1 MPVVNFSIDRLT
13 KFFPGIDLNKI
24 VEILPFV
31 ALDIESINGEFI
43 RVEYNPNR
51 PDFASEYGI
60 VRALRGLVGIETGI
74 PKFAM
79 HKTKRMQ
86 YVVNVDLTVKQIR
99 PFILG
104 MVAKKDAN
112 LDDQSIRQLIAMQED
127 LHNGIGRRR
136 MKASIGIHNLDVIKF
151 PVSYKTVS
159 GDFSFVPV
167 GQLCKQSI
175 QSILKESDIGR
186 EYGYILEKSR
196 MKDKYPLVVDEENNV
211 LSFPPIINAD
221 LTKLSTNTHNLFIEV
236 TANNQKTA
244 EDVLAIF
251 ALTLYEA
258 GFEIHCTLINDIK
271 RYIITPNMDPSY
283 IDVDPNYINRLLG
296 LELKINEILKYLRK
310 SRLNAN
316 ITHKGKIIKCTIPR
330 YRTDILHPID
340 IVEEVAI
347 GYGVYNLKPTVP
359 SSTHAGQTNSLSF
372 YINIIRDILVG
383 LEILE
388 VVNFTIVGRKVQYQL
403 TGVHEPNKVLKVDG
417 AKSADHEILRDM
429 LIPSL
434 LKSLSY
440 NVHEEYPQKLFEIGK
455 IFQWSNDINEYW
467 SLGVV
472 VAHNNSGYTE
482 AKSILQTLLKTGFGK
497 TAVTKATT
505 QPIFINGRCANIIV
519 DDKYLGIIG
528 EITPLAIDNFKI
540 RVPVVAFELNLS
552 QLLQL

>member
-1 MPVVNFSIDRLT
+1 MPVVNFSIERLT
-13 KFFPGIDLNKI
+13 KFFPGIDLSKI
-24 VEILPFV
+24 LELLPFV
-31 ALDIESINGEFI
+31 ALDIESINSEFI

-60 VRALRGLVGIETGI
+60 VRALRGLLGIETGI
-74 PKFAM
+74 PKFSM
-79 HKTKRMQ
+79 HKKKRTQ
-86 YVVNVDLTVKQIR
+86 YVVNTDLSVKQFR
-99 PFILG
+99 PFILA
-104 MVAKKDAN
+104 MVAKKKTN
-112 LDDQSIRQLIAMQED
+112 IDDQNIRQLIAMQED

-151 PVSYKTVS
+151 PVHYKTVS

-167 GQLCKQSI
+167 DQLRKQSI
-175 QSILKESDIGR
+175 QSILKESDVGR
-186 EYGYILEKSR
+186 EYGYILEKS
-196 MKDKYPLVVDEENNV
+196 KEKNKYPLVVDAENNV

-221 LTKLSTNTHNLFIEV
+221 LTKLNTNTHDLFIEV

-258 GFEIHCTLINDIK
+258 GFQIHCALINDIK
-271 RYIITPNMDPSY
+271 GYMVTPKMDASY
-283 IDVDPNYINRLLG
+283 IDVDSNYINSLLG
-296 LELKINEILKYLRK
+296 LELKVNEILKYLRK
-310 SRLNAN
+310 SRLSAN
-316 ITHKGKIIKCTIPR
+316 IIHKGKIIKCTIPR
-330 YRTDILHPID
+330 YRTDILNPID

-347 GYGVYNLKPTVP
+347 GYGVYNLEPTMP
-359 SSTHAGQTNSLSF
+359 SSIHAGQRNSLSF
-372 YINIIRDILVG
+372 YTDVIREILVG

-388 VVNFTIVGRKVQYQL
+388 ITNFTIVGRKIQYQL
-403 TGVHEPNKVLKVDG
+403 TGVNEPNTVLKVEG
-417 AKSADHEILRDM
+417 AKSAEHEILRDT

-440 NVHEEYPQKLFEIGK
+440 NVHEEYPQKLFEVGK
-455 IFQWSNDINEYW
+455 TFQRINGINEYW

-482 AKSILQTLLKTGFGK
+482 VKSILQTLLKNGFGK
-497 TAVTKATT
+497 TAVTKATRH
-505 QPIFINGRCANIIV
+505 PMFINGRCANINV

-528 EITPLAIDNFKI
+528 EITPIAIDNFKI

-552 QLLQL
+552 SLLRI

>member
-13 KFFPGIDLNKI
+13 KFFPGMDLTTI
-24 VEILPFV
+24 VELLPFV
-31 ALDIESINGEFI
+31 ALDIESITNEFI

-60 VRALRGLVGIETGI
+60 VRALRGLAGIETGI

-79 HKTKRMQ
+79 YKKKRMQ
-86 YVVNVDLTVKQIR
+86 YLVNVDSSVKEFR
-99 PFILG
+99 PFILA
-104 MVAKKDAN
+104 MVAKRKAN
-112 LDDQSIRQLIAMQED
+112 IDDQSIRQLIAMQED

-167 GQLCKQSI
+167 DQLCEQSI
-175 QSILKESDIGR
+175 QSILKESDVGR
-186 EYGYILEKSR
+186 EYGYILEKSNE
-196 MKDKYPLVVDEENNV
+196 KNKYPLVLDAENNV

-221 LTKLSTNTHNLFIEV
+221 LTKLNTNTHNVFIEV

-258 GFEIHCTLINDIK
+258 GFEIHCALINDIK
-271 RYIITPNMDPSY
+271 GYMVTPKMDPSY
-283 IDVDPNYINRLLG
+283 IDVDPNYINLLLG
-296 LELKINEILKYLRK
+296 LELKVNEILKCLRK

-316 ITHKGKIIKCTIPR
+316 IIHKRKIKCTIPR

-347 GYGVYNLKPTVP
+347 GYGIYNLKSTMP
-359 SSTHAGQTNSLSF
+359 SSIHAGQTNCLSF
-372 YINIIRDILVG
+372 YIDIIRDILVG

-388 VVNFTIVGRKVQYQL
+388 ITNFTLVGSKVQYQL
-403 TGVHEPNKVLKVDG
+403 TGLSEPNRVLKVDG
-417 AKSADHEILRDM
+417 AKSAEHEILRDT

-455 IFQWSNDINEYW
+455 VFQCSNGINEYW

-482 AKSILQTLLKTGFGK
+482 AKAILQTLLKTGFGK

-505 QPIFINGRCANIIV
+505 HPMFINGRCANINV

-552 QLLQL
+552 SFLQI

>member
-1 MPVVNFSIDRLT
+1 MPVVNFSTDRLT

-24 VEILPFV
+24 LEMLPFV
-31 ALDIESINGEFI
+31 ALDIESIDGEFI

-60 VRALRGLVGIETGI
+60 VRALRGLFGIETGI

-79 HKTKRMQ
+79 HKKKRTQ
-86 YVVNVDLTVKQIR
+86 YIVKVDLSVKQLR
-99 PFILG
+99 PFILA
-104 MVAKKDAN
+104 MVAKKKAN
-112 LDDQSIRQLIAMQED
+112 LDDQSIRQLILMQED

-159 GDFSFVPV
+159 EDFSFVPV
-167 GQLCKQSI
+167 DQLSRQSI
-175 QSILKESDIGR
+175 KSILNESDIGR
-186 EYGYILEKSR
+186 EYGYILEKSKEKNR
-196 MKDKYPLVVDEENNV
+196 YPLVVDAENNV
-211 LSFPPIINAD
+211 LSFPPIINAK
-221 LTKLSTNTHNLFIEV
+221 LTKVNTNTHNLFIEV

-244 EDVLAIF
+244 EDALAIF

-258 GFEIHCTLINDIK
+258 GFEIHCALISDIK
-271 RYIITPNMDPSY
+271 GTMFTPKMDPSH

-296 LELKINEILKYLRK
+296 LELRVNEILRCLKK

-316 ITHKGKIIKCTIPR
+316 MVQKKKIIKCTIPR

-347 GYGVYNLKPTVP
+347 GYGVYNMKPTMP
-359 SSTHAGQTNSLSF
+359 SSTLTGQTNCLSF
-372 YINIIRDILVG
+372 YIDIIREIMVG
-383 LEILE
+383 LEMLE
-388 VVNFTIVGRKVQYQL
+388 VMNFSIVGRKVQYQL
-403 TGVHEPNKVLKVDG
+403 TGVNESNTVLKVDG
-417 AKSADHEILRDM
+417 AKSAEHEILRDM

-455 IFQWSNDINEYW
+455 VFQCNNGLNEYW

-497 TAVTKATT
+497 TGVTKATT
-505 QPIFINGRCANIIV
+505 HPMFIDGRCADINV
-519 DDKYLGIIG
+519 DDEYVGLIG
-528 EITPLAIDNFKI
+528 EVAPLAIDNFRI

-552 QLLQL
+552 ILLPT

>member
-13 KFFPGIDLNKI
+13 KFFPGMDLTTI
-24 VEILPFV
+24 VELLPFV
-31 ALDIESINGEFI
+31 ALDIESITNEFI

-60 VRALRGLVGIETGI
+60 VRALRGLAGIETGI

-79 HKTKRMQ
+79 YKKKRMQ
-86 YVVNVDLTVKQIR
+86 YLVNVDSSVKDFR
-99 PFILG
+99 PFILA
-104 MVAKKDAN
+104 MVAKRKAN
-112 LDDQSIRQLIAMQED
+112 IDDQSIRQLIAMQED

-151 PVSYKTVS
+151 PVSYNTVS

-167 GQLCKQSI
+167 DQLRNKSI
-175 QSILKESDIGR
+175 QSILKESDVGR
-186 EYGYILEKSR
+186 EYGYILEQSNEKN
-196 MKDKYPLVVDEENNV
+196 KYPLVLDAENNV

-221 LTKLSTNTHNLFIEV
+221 LTKLNTNTHNLFIEV

-258 GFEIHCTLINDIK
+258 GFEIHCALINDIK
-271 RYIITPNMDPSY
+271 GYMVTPKMDPSY

-296 LELKINEILKYLRK
+296 LELKVNEILKCLRK

-316 ITHKGKIIKCTIPR
+316 IIHKRKIKCTIPR

-347 GYGVYNLKPTVP
+347 GYGIYNLKPTMP
-359 SSTHAGQTNSLSF
+359 SSIHAGQRNCLSF
-372 YINIIRDILVG
+372 YIDIMRDILVG

-388 VVNFTIVGRKVQYQL
+388 ITNFTLVGRKVQYQL
-403 TGVHEPNKVLKVDG
+403 TGLSEPNRVLKVDG
-417 AKSADHEILRDM
+417 AKSAEHEILRDT

-434 LKSLSY
+434 LNSLSY

-455 IFQWSNDINEYW
+455 VFQCSNGINEYW

-482 AKSILQTLLKTGFGK
+482 AKAILQTLLKTGFGK

-505 QPIFINGRCANIIV
+505 HPMFINGRCANINV

-552 QLLQL
+552 SFLQI

>member
-13 KFFPGIDLNKI
+13 KFFPGMDLTTI
-24 VEILPFV
+24 VELLPFV
-31 ALDIESINGEFI
+31 ALDIESITSEFI

-60 VRALRGLVGIETGI
+60 VRALRGLAGIETGI

-79 HKTKRMQ
+79 HKKKRMQ
-86 YVVNVDLTVKQIR
+86 YLVNVDSSVKEFR
-99 PFILG
+99 PFILA
-104 MVAKKDAN
+104 MVAKRKAN
-112 LDDQSIRQLIAMQED
+112 IDDQSIRQLIAMQED

-159 GDFSFVPV
+159 GDFSFVAV
-167 GQLCKQSI
+167 DQLCEQSI
-175 QSILKESDIGR
+175 QSILKESDVGR
-186 EYGYILEKSR
+186 EYGYILEKSNE
-196 MKDKYPLVVDEENNV
+196 KNKYPLVLDAENNV
-211 LSFPPIINAD
+211 LSFPPIINSD
-221 LTKLSTNTHNLFIEV
+221 LTKLNTNTHNVFIEV

-258 GFEIHCTLINDIK
+258 GFEIHCALINDIK
-271 RYIITPNMDPSY
+271 GYMVTPKMDPSY

-296 LELKINEILKYLRK
+296 LELKVNEILKCLRK

-316 ITHKGKIIKCTIPR
+316 IIHKRKIKCTIPR

-340 IVEEVAI
+340 IVEDVAI
-347 GYGVYNLKPTVP
+347 GYGIYNLTSTMP
-359 SSTHAGQTNSLSF
+359 SSIHAGQTSCLSF
-372 YINIIRDILVG
+372 YIDIIRDILVG

-388 VVNFTIVGRKVQYQL
+388 ITNFTLVGRKVQYQL
-403 TGVHEPNKVLKVDG
+403 TGLSEPNRVLKVDG
-417 AKSADHEILRDM
+417 AKSAEHEILRDT

-434 LKSLSY
+434 LNSLSY

-455 IFQWSNDINEYW
+455 VFQCSNGINEYW

-482 AKSILQTLLKTGFGK
+482 AKAILQTLLKTGFGK

-505 QPIFINGRCANIIV
+505 HPMFINGRCANINV

-552 QLLQL
+552 SFLQI

>member
-13 KFFPGIDLNKI
+13 KFFPGMDLTTI
-24 VEILPFV
+24 VELLPFV
-31 ALDIESINGEFI
+31 ALDIESITNEFI

-60 VRALRGLVGIETGI
+60 VRALRGLAGIETGI

-79 HKTKRMQ
+79 HKKKRMQ
-86 YVVNVDLTVKQIR
+86 YLVNVDSSVKEFR
-99 PFILG
+99 PFILA
-104 MVAKKDAN
+104 MVAKRKAN
-112 LDDQSIRQLIAMQED
+112 IDDQSIRQLIAMQED

-167 GQLCKQSI
+167 DQLRKKKSI
-175 QSILKESDIGR
+175 QSILKEYDVGR
-186 EYGYILEKSR
+186 EYGYILEKSNENN
-196 MKDKYPLVVDEENNV
+196 KYPLVLDAENNV

-221 LTKLSTNTHNLFIEV
+221 LTKLNTNTHNVFIEV

-258 GFEIHCTLINDIK
+258 GFEIHCALINDIK
-271 RYIITPNMDPSY
+271 GYMVTPKMDPSY

-296 LELKINEILKYLRK
+296 LELKVNEILKCLRK

-316 ITHKGKIIKCTIPR
+316 IIHKRKIKCTIPR

-347 GYGVYNLKPTVP
+347 GYGIYNLKPTMP
-359 SSTHAGQTNSLSF
+359 SSIHAGQRNCLSF
-372 YINIIRDILVG
+372 YIDIMRDILVG

-388 VVNFTIVGRKVQYQL
+388 ITNFTLVGRKVQYQL
-403 TGVHEPNKVLKVDG
+403 TGLSEPNRVLKVDG
-417 AKSADHEILRDM
+417 AKSAEHEILRGT

-434 LKSLSY
+434 LNSLSY

-455 IFQWSNDINEYW
+455 VFQCSNGINEYW

-482 AKSILQTLLKTGFGK
+482 AKAILQTLLKTGFGK

-505 QPIFINGRCANIIV
+505 HPMFINGRCANINV

-552 QLLQL
+552 SFLQI

>member
-13 KFFPGIDLNKI
+13 KFFPGINLSKI
-24 VEILPFV
+24 VELLPFV
-31 ALDIESINGEFI
+31 ALDIESINSESI

-60 VRALRGLVGIETGI
+60 VRALRGLLGIETGI

-79 HKTKRMQ
+79 HKKKRMQ
-86 YVVNVDLTVKQIR
+86 YAVNVDLSVKQFR
-99 PFILG
+99 PFILA
-104 MVAKKDAN
+104 MVAKKKTN
-112 LDDQSIRQLIAMQED
+112 IDDQSIRQLIAMQED
-127 LHNGIGRRR
+127 LHIGIGRRR

-151 PVSYKTVS
+151 PVHYKTVS

-167 GQLCKQSI
+167 DQLRKRSI
-175 QSILKESDIGR
+175 QSILKESDVGR
-186 EYGYILEKSR
+186 EYGYILERSKE
-196 MKDKYPLVVDEENNV
+196 KNKYPLVVDAESNV
-211 LSFPPIINAD
+211 LSFPPIVNAE
-221 LTKLSTNTHNLFIEV
+221 LTKLNKNTHDVFIEV

-258 GFEIHCTLINDIK
+258 GFEIHCALINDIQG
-271 RYIITPNMDPSY
+271 YMVTPKMDPSY
-283 IDVDPNYINRLLG
+283 IDIDSNYINRLLG
-296 LELKINEILKYLRK
+296 LELKVNEILKYLKR
-310 SRLNAN
+310 SRLKAN
-316 ITHKGKIIKCTIPR
+316 IIHRRKIIKCTIPR

-347 GYGVYNLKPTVP
+347 GYGVYNLEPTMP
-359 SSTHAGQTNSLSF
+359 SSIHAGRTNSLSF
-372 YINIIRDILVG
+372 YTDIIREILVG

-388 VVNFTIVGRKVQYQL
+388 ITNFTIVGRKIQYQL
-403 TGVHEPNKVLKVDG
+403 TGVNEPNTVLKVDG
-417 AKSADHEILRDM
+417 AKSAEHEILRDT

-440 NVHEEYPQKLFEIGK
+440 NVHEEYPQKLFEVGK
-455 IFQWSNDINEYW
+455 TFQWINGINEYW

-497 TAVTKATT
+497 TAITKAATH
-505 QPIFINGRCANIIV
+505 PMFINGRCANINV
-519 DDKYLGIIG
+519 DDKDLGIIG
-528 EITPLAIDNFKI
+528 EITPIAIDNFKI

-552 QLLQL
+552 SLLRI